1 MLAVGIDTSGLTHA
15 GSVVAA
21 QALLQLNGALMVDI
35 LTAGGDPDPAVARA
49 PLHLGQA
56 LIGGTSFSS
65 SAPPSAHALLGLFP
79 GTHRALVGLP
89 GDHRRMAREFEELN
103 REFRA
108 MYKQQESLLELL
120 EDVSST
126 LRRLDGEGRDGR
138 SASPVIA
145 AGRSGHFRGNGYSG
159 YGRGGRGHHIGRGLR
174 GVYY

>member
-15 GSVVAA
+15 GSVIAA
-21 QALLQLNGALMVDI
+21 QALLQLNGALMIDI
-35 LTAGGDPDPAVARA
+35 LTTGGDSDPAVACA

-56 LIGGTSFSS
+56 LIGGMFFSFSTL
-65 SAPPSAHALLGLFP
+65 PSAHALLGLFP

-89 GDHRRMAREFEELN
+89 GNHRRMAREFGELN

-145 AGRSGHFRGNGYSG
+145 AGRSGHFRGDGYSG
-159 YGRGGRGHHIGRGLR
+159 YRRGSRGHRGGRGLR

>member
-1 MLAVGIDTSGLTHA
+1 MGIDTSGLTHA

-21 QALLQLNGALMVDI
+21 QALLQLNGALIVDI

-65 SAPPSAHALLGLFP
+65 CAPPSAHALLGLFP

-89 GDHRRMAREFEELN
+89 GDHRHMACKFEGLSREFHT
-103 REFRA
+103 
-108 MYKQQESLLELL
+108 MYQQQENLVVLL
-120 EDVSST
+120 EDVSHT
-126 LRRLDGEGRDGR
+126 IHRLDGEGHDKR
-138 SASPVIA
+138 SASLVTA
-145 AGRSGHFRGNGYSG
+145 VRWSGHFWGDGYSG
-159 YGRGGRGHHIGRGLR
+159 YGRGGRGHHGGRGLR

>member
-1 MLAVGIDTSGLTHA
+1 
-15 GSVVAA
+15 
-21 QALLQLNGALMVDI
+21 
-35 LTAGGDPDPAVARA
+35 
-49 PLHLGQA
+49 
-56 LIGGTSFSS
+56 
-65 SAPPSAHALLGLFP
+65 
-79 GTHRALVGLP
+79 
-89 GDHRRMAREFEELN
+89 MAREFEELN

-145 AGRSGHFRGNGYSG
+145 SGRSGHFRGDGYLG
-159 YGRGGRGHHIGRGLR
+159 YGRGGRGHRGGRGLR

>member
-1 MLAVGIDTSGLTHA
+1 MLAVGIDTSRLTHV

-21 QALLQLNGALMVDI
+21 QALLQLNGALMIDI

-56 LIGGTSFSS
+56 LIGGTSFSPFA
-65 SAPPSAHALLGLFP
+65 APPAHVLVGLFP

-89 GDHRRMAREFEELN
+89 GDHRRMAREFEGLN

-145 AGRSGHFRGNGYSG
+145 AGRSGHFRGDGYSG
-159 YGRGGRGHHIGRGLR
+159 YGRGGRGHRGGRGLR

>member
-1 MLAVGIDTSGLTHA
+1 MGIDTAGLTHA

-21 QALLQLNGALMVDI
+21 QALLQLNGALMIDI
-35 LTAGGDPDPAVARA
+35 LITGGDPDPAVARA
-49 PLHLGQA
+49 SLHLGQA

-126 LRRLDGEGRDGR
+126 LRRLDGEGRDGHSAVSAQAVR
-138 SASPVIA
+138 SA
-145 AGRSGHFRGNGYSG
+145 Y
-159 YGRGGRGHHIGRGLR
+159 R
-174 GVYY
+174 GVVC